1 MRPFRRLLKFISAL
15 SSQKLLYSYLTSHLV
30 HHMLYLA
37 KLRISRIIFFIFLG
51 ALLKTFSTR
60 LKRINFSVIFS
71 LWLAIFQ
78 KTFWTNTQTFTA
90 CGQFINK
97 WGMVSSYFRPQ
108 KVQCEKFYMVHLNQ
122 NALVCITPCVN
133 LYIKPLTSVSMHL
146 LVIAVKASLKSISL
160 YLSTILWVIKWSFNG
175 ILYSVLFVSLLIS
188 INWCVSMNL
197 SKNPFA
203 KF

>member
-60 LKRINFSVIFS
+60 LKRVNSSVIFS

-78 KTFWTNTQTFTA
+78 KIFWTNTQTFTA
-90 CGQFINK
+90 CGQFMNK
-97 WGMVSSYFRPQ
+97 WGIVFSYFRPQ
-108 KVQCEKFYMVHLNQ
+108 KVQCEKFCMVHLNQ
-122 NALVCITPCVN
+122 NALVGITSCVN
-133 LYIKPLTSVSMHL
+133 LYIKPLTSGSLNL
-146 LVIAVKASLKSISL
+146 LAIAVKASLKSISL
-160 YLSTILWVIKWSFNG
+160 YLSTILGVYCSQSYW
-175 ILYSVLFVSLLIS
+175 LLI
-188 INWCVSMNL
+188 L
-197 SKNPFA
+197 
-203 KF
+203 